1 MPKRNNIWAN
11 IDWVTILIFLLLVF
25 MGWINIY
32 AAVYNEE
39 HQSILDLS
47 QLYGKQLIW
56 IGAALLIGFIILII
70 DTNFYVFFSY
80 IIYGVIVSLL
90 ILVLFIG
97 KEVNGARSWF
107 DFGGFAFQ
115 PSEFCKFA
123 TALALASY
131 MNSFGFKLKRFKSIA
146 IIAAIIL
153 TPALF
158 ILLQNDTGSA
168 LVYFSFILVLYR
180 EGLSGV
186 VLFFGTLIVI
196 LFVLA
201 LVVSNLFLS
210 LLLLGLVLVAYLVF
224 NPKLKQFA
232 LVFIIFAAPL
242 LISNLLR

>member
-97 KEVNGARSWF
+97 KEV
-107 DFGGFAFQ
+107 
-115 PSEFCKFA
+115 
-123 TALALASY
+123 
-131 MNSFGFKLKRFKSIA
+131 
-146 IIAAIIL
+146 
-153 TPALF
+153 
-158 ILLQNDTGSA
+158 
-168 LVYFSFILVLYR
+168 
-180 EGLSGV
+180 
-186 VLFFGTLIVI
+186 
-196 LFVLA
+196 
-201 LVVSNLFLS
+201 
-210 LLLLGLVLVAYLVF
+210 
-224 NPKLKQFA
+224 
-232 LVFIIFAAPL
+232 
-242 LISNLLR
+242 